1 MEKNSTIP
9 RGSIFN
15 FDLLLA
21 GVLVGEVGVLVQ
33 VQVVQVVELV
43 RAQVAIV
50 LNVLVTWKQSFSQC

>member
-43 RAQVAIV
+43 RAQVAII
-50 LNVLVTWKQSFSQC
+50 LNVLVTWKYFF

>member
-9 RGSIFN
+9 RGSILN

-43 RAQVAIV
+43 RAQVAII
-50 LNVLVTWKQSFSQC
+50 LNVLVTWKYFF